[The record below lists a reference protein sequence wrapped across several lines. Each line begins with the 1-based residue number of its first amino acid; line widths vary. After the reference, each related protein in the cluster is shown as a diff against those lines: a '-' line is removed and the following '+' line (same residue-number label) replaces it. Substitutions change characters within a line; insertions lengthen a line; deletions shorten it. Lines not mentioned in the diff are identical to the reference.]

1 MHLYMIRHGQ
11 TDWNAELRMQGQK
24 DIPLNATGR
33 AQARQNGEALKA
45 LLGDQVYNYDFVA
58 SPLWRA
64 RETMQILRTAIGLK
78 PEDFRIDERLREIS
92 FGDWEGHTLAE
103 LQAEWPD
110 RLQARIE
117 NKWHFIP
124 PGEDAES
131 YEILSWRVGSFLKSL
146 TRPTVCV
153 SHGGIMRA
161 ALRLFGGYSET
172 DAADTSIHQDKILE
186 VETENP
192 RAAWIN

>member
-33 AQARQNGEALKA
+33 GQAEANGKKLRALI
-45 LLGDQVYNYDFVA
+45 GTTVSDYDFVA
-58 SPLWRA
+58 SPLSRA
-64 RETMQILRTAIGLK
+64 RETMQILRHAMGLT
-78 PEDFRIDERLREIS
+78 PGAYQIDERLREIS
-92 FGDWEGHTLAE
+92 FGDWEGHTLSE

-161 ALRLFGGYSET
+161 ALRLYGGYSET
-172 DAADTSIHQDKILE
+172 DAADTSIHQDRILE

-192 RAAWIN
+192 HAAWIN

>member
-11 TDWNAELRMQGQK
+11 TDWNAEMRMQGQK
-24 DIPLNATGR
+24 DIPLNGTGR
-33 AQARQNGEALKA
+33 EQARHNGESLKQ
-45 LLGDQVYNYDFVA
+45 LIGGRVLDYDFVA

-64 RETMQILRTAIGLK
+64 RETMQILRTAMGLA
-78 PEDFRIDERLREIS
+78 PEEYAIDERLREIS
-92 FGDWEGHTLAE
+92 FGDWEGHTLSE

-124 PGEDAES
+124 PGKDAES
-131 YEILSWRVGSFLKSL
+131 YEILSWRVGSFMKSL
-146 TRPTVCV
+146 TRPTICV

-172 DAADTSIHQDKILE
+172 EAADTSIHQDRILD
-186 VETENP
+186 VETEIP
-192 RAAWIN
+192 RASWMN